1 MCHVGIGDFIPR
13 QGGNLKIVPKIGRNI
28 GDTIKRWADGVEED
42 QGAWVNINWRREWRN
57 MATATA
63 LGDVFACTIVTCRGL
78 PRKILEFNSVRRVC
92 LV

>member
-1 MCHVGIGDFIPR
+1 MQIFSDVPRESECSRNVSYYMCHVGIGDFIPR

-57 MATATA
+57 
-63 LGDVFACTIVTCRGL
+63 IVKEAQG
-78 PRKILEFNSVRRVC
+78 
-92 LV
+92 